1 MHNCQSGHGGSNAFM
16 YIESSGNSGGLAIAS
31 ICRTLSVGDGAVPL
45 FGVAPELFRSSRSTV
60 YYTAQYA

>member
-1 MHNCQSGHGGSNAFM
+1 M